1 MFNLNCVTNLSIK
14 SAFPLERD
22 LIDLLIID
30 EASQCDISS
39 ALPLIQRSKQIV
51 VIGDPMQLK
60 HITNVTA
67 YEEGE
72 IKAALNLTENSRASY
87 RAVSLWDYCN
97 TLLNTTGESS
107 VVLDNHFRCNYGI
120 IGYSKEFSIKENL
133 ESTSI
138 SKRLQAISTWSRK
151 ELFGKML
158 LDLKRTRCRTSMRK
172 KPNVV

>member
-1 MFNLNCVTNLSIK
+1 
-14 SAFPLERD
+14 
-22 LIDLLIID
+22 
-30 EASQCDISS
+30 
-39 ALPLIQRSKQIV
+39 
-51 VIGDPMQLK
+51 MQLK

-107 VVLDNHFRCNYGI
+107 VVLDNHSDATMVSSVTQRN
-120 IGYSKEFSIKENL
+120 SSIKENL

-138 SKRLQAISTWSRK
+138 SKRFQAISTWSRR